1 MLNSSLLMRHAIAF
15 ALYLVSTT
23 LWAIAV
29 IITNIA
35 NKQWTMDI
43 YFCVSIGDF
52 IVQFIAQWIL
62 LEIFWEWGTKTVE
75 DKLDE

>member
-1 MLNSSLLMRHAIAF
+1 MRHGIAF
-15 ALYLVSTT
+15 ILYLVSTS

-29 IITNIA
+29 MVTNIWS
-35 NKQWTMDI
+35 NSKTMNI
-43 YFCVSIGDF
+43 YFCVSICDF